1 MTPPNKDYDNALN
14 NAESQDS
21 SMSGGQQPEQK
32 AAQQPE
38 SDAADDSPYASEDK
52 YLALEQEGVRYTG
65 DADPMANNPDHLTFR
80 DEPSRN
86 AQAFDQ
92 DEAVMRTNVDL
103 DEHQSRSISS
113 EEDIDT
119 NTTDEVL

>member
-21 SMSGGQQPEQK
+21 SMSGSELSGAHNSGQGDRDTQ
-32 AAQQPE
+32 
-38 SDAADDSPYASEDK
+38 DDSPYVSQDK

-65 DADPMANNPDHLTFR
+65 DADPMANNPDHLTL
-80 DEPSRN
+80 DDQPGRN

-92 DEAVMRTNVDL
+92 DEEVMRTNVDL

-119 NTTDEVL
+119 NTTDEIL

>member
-21 SMSGGQQPEQK
+21 SMAGRTSEENAELQSQQQ
-32 AAQQPE
+32 AQ
-38 SDAADDSPYASEDK
+38 DDSPYVSEDK
-52 YLALEQEGVRYTG
+52 YLALEQEGVTYT
-65 DADPMANNPDHLTFR
+65 DDSDPMANNPDHLTLN
-80 DEPSRN
+80 DEPGRN

-92 DEAVMRTNVDL
+92 DEELLRANVDL
-103 DEHQSRSISS
+103 DEDQSRSISS

>member
-21 SMSGGQQPEQK
+21 SMPGSHLSENAGLQPEGDLQ
-32 AAQQPE
+32 
-38 SDAADDSPYASEDK
+38 DDSTDVSGDK
-52 YLALEQEGVRYTG
+52 YLALEQDGVRYTS
-65 DADPMANNPDHLTFR
+65 DSDPMANNPDNLTFQ
-80 DEPSRN
+80 DEPTRN

-92 DEAVMRTNVDL
+92 DEEVMRTNVDL